1 MIDVDIEKWKDG
13 EEKEVIDGD
22 REEIM
27 HGRDE
32 GGGNR

>member
-1 MIDVDIEKWKDG
+1 MNMEKWKDG

-22 REEIM
+22 REGIM
-27 HGRDE
+27 YGRDE